1 MERNFQNSN
10 DYPLTSSLENK
21 ANMLTDNFLNTSRN

>member
-1 MERNFQNSN
+1 MEKNFQNSN

-21 ANMLTDNFLNTSRN
+21 ANLLRDNFLNTSRN